1 MPGRGP
7 GSCLVVSRASRSGVC
22 EFVCLC
28 VAISPSSTTTSSETL
43 SFLTSV
49 QRPPGVHPQATNR
62 AGVQSEPNCSSPH
75 YLLTKVVLTYLSLSQ
90 HTGTTRVC
98 GLGHTRRHINTTA
111 GINTQRVIS
120 TRSVEATCG
129 AGHVAPRGRILEQT
143 RPEHLPL
150 QATLH
155 LSRAASVP
163 CPPSENPRL
172 LASHCPL
179 T

>member
-1 MPGRGP
+1 M
-7 GSCLVVSRASRSGVC
+7 SRASRSGAS

-98 GLGHTRRHINTTA
+98 GLGHTRRVGRRHINTTA
-111 GINTQRVIS
+111 AGKNTQRVIS

-129 AGHVAPRGRILEQT
+129 AGHVAPRGCILEQT

-155 LSRAASVP
+155 LSRAASVALRAHR
-163 CPPSENPRL
+163 PPSENPRL